1 MDFYMLLTQ
10 DPLLRKKD
18 IWYDKLIWDFDAC
31 FKQYDRHRLVSAF
44 QICSYGKA
52 WLFMENKRN
61 NMGQGKD
68 AASGTAA
75 VREGRSTAH
84 SGHRNISG
92 RKRTAFA
99 GLILTVSMLLTA
111 RRNKEN
117 LKDIKAAD
125 YVTLGNYMGIQAS
138 APEPVVEDNLVD
150 MYIEYYILPNH
161 ATTEKVTDRA
171 VQEGD
176 TANID
181 FTGYIE
187 GEAFDGGT
195 GTGYDLTIGSH
206 QFIDGFEDGLI
217 GANIGD
223 TVKLDL
229 AFPDP
234 YDNNPDLSGV
244 PVVFEVKVNSISRTV
259 LPELTDEFVQSLN
272 IEECKN
278 ETDLRNYVYDY
289 FYQNAVQTY
298 QSTIENTLT
307 DKIMSECTF
316 KEPPAKMIDRFT
328 RNLKDAMNAQA
339 SLQNM
344 TLVQYMQTY
353 YGMDAEAYEEKFS
366 GDALTAAQQYIMFQA
381 IADAEGLN
389 PDEDQIQEEISGRVE
404 VYGYESEEAFR
415 ESTDLE
421 LLREQ
426 LMRRNVMEFLKENGN
441 IEMVST
447 IED

>member
-1 MDFYMLLTQ
+1 
-10 DPLLRKKD
+10 
-18 IWYDKLIWDFDAC
+18 
-31 FKQYDRHRLVSAF
+31 
-44 QICSYGKA
+44 
-52 WLFMENKRN
+52 MENKRK
-61 NMGQGKD
+61 NMKQEKNTVTGMET
-68 AASGTAA
+68 S
-75 VREGRSTAH
+75 RERRSTD
-84 SGHRNISG
+84 SLKSINGIG
-92 RKRTAFA
+92 RTRTALGGA
-99 GLILTVSMLLTA
+99 VLIISMLLTA
-111 RRNKEN
+111 CGSKEY

-125 YVTLGNYMGIQAS
+125 YVTLGNYMGIEAS

-161 ATTEKVTDRA
+161 TTTEEVTDRA

-181 FTGYIE
+181 FTGYID
-187 GEAFDGGT
+187 GEAFEGGT
-195 GTGYDLTIGSH
+195 GTGFDLTIGSH
-206 QFIDGFEDGLI
+206 QFIDGFEEGLI
-217 GANIGD
+217 GGKIGD

-234 YDNNPDLSGV
+234 YDHNPDLSGV
-244 PVVFEVKVNSISRTV
+244 PVVFEVKINSISMTV
-259 LPELTDEFVQSLN
+259 LPELTDEFVQSLG
-272 IEECKN
+272 IGECKT
-278 ETDLRNYVYDY
+278 EKDLRDYVYDY

-316 KEPPAKMIDRFT
+316 KEPPAKMIERFT
-328 RNLKDAMNAQA
+328 KNIKDTMNAQA

-344 TLVQYMQTY
+344 TLVQYMQAY
-353 YGMDAEAYEEKFS
+353 YGMDTAAYEEKFR

-381 IADAEGLN
+381 IADAEGLS
-389 PDEDQIQEEISGRVE
+389 PTEEQIQEEISSRVE

-447 IED
+447 IVD